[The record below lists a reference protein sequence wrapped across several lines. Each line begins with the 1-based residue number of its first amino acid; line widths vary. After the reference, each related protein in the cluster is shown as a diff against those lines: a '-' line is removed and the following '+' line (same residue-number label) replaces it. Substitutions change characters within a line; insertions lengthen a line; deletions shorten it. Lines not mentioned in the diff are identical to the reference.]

1 MMKKKTLTLIAL
13 LCTFVLGAWSQ
24 NSQPAQVKYIERS
37 WNASQVKV
45 VDMQKYTTDYE
56 MLQGTEDPEAW
67 ALLGSKDDLNDH
79 YYVVA
84 GNVTYKTLNVY
95 GKAHIIFCDGA
106 TLTCTGGILVEE
118 QHNKAQ
124 LFIYGQ
130 TGGTGKLIVT
140 NSYDNAAGIGSS
152 MGQKSGDINIH
163 GGNLDITGGKN
174 AAGIGS
180 GGSDDSQKAAAGLIQ
195 IYDGHI
201 KAQGGDYG
209 AGIGGGKNA
218 KGGPLYLYGGE
229 VTAIG
234 GEYAAGVGG
243 GGGTRLEPGGECG
256 TVHVFVCKLTA
267 QGGENGAGIG
277 TGMLSDAT
285 YDRGELYV
293 YHPEAVVTATGGK
306 DSAGIGG
313 GRGADGITTHI
324 NAGTV
329 TAKGCGDAAGIG
341 GGGWYTSGG
350 LDSWYGYG
358 GNTYINGGTVTVIVG
373 EDCSCREL
381 EGGSAIGSCKKISN
395 KEAQKKAGK
404 LEFGSD
410 MRVTAGDYDYD
421 NSKASIE
428 RVFTSD
434 EREPACRWRNYVKIE
449 SCSHEK
455 PTVGTDLTAAIFYTY
470 VDEQNHT
477 KYCRYFKYSLQE
489 AHESSTNCVCGLN
502 TYSPLTKDDNGAWLI
517 KSVEDWATFC
527 NNVNYGSH
535 IYSGETVKLTVDIS
549 SSTIVGTEKHPFV
562 GTFDGDGHTLTV
574 NISSSDVAAP
584 FGYVGNV
591 TIQNLHVT
599 GSVQTTRNQDA
610 DHTSGLIGRAAGTVT
625 IENVRVSTTVKGL
638 TYYGGIIAHGNRNDV
653 STATT
658 IKMTGC
664 VFDGSLTEKTAGE
677 TQYAGGFIGWGGKM
691 NVTMT
696 DCLFDGTYTIGSD
709 GNGKHNFHPVGYAS
723 DHSNNVTASL
733 SNVYY
738 SEDPS
743 AQNEVNNGTPISS
756 NGKRMHSISKSYY
769 ISTLIISGDAK
780 EYSMSGITGYDTGIK
795 YGSTFYAGS
804 GEIVNLTLAPVSAGQ
819 GWFVA
824 SYVVIGGGSL
834 DDATSNTPKLTMTD
848 ADQTINAKRGIVLA
862 DDADNS
868 EAISTNNTYDVMLS
882 GRTLYKD
889 GKWNT
894 LCLPFD
900 VSTTTGPLSGDNVE
914 AMMLHSS
921 DSGLSGTTLTLNF
934 DAATSIPAGTPFIIR
949 WGTPDSHP
957 DTDLTDPVFS
967 DVTINNTTNDVD
979 FTGGAFKGTYKKITY
994 TTENQSILLL
1004 GDKDNLYYPQPTG
1017 GSNPSIG
1024 AFRAYFELNS
1034 SASAR
1039 AFVLNFGE
1047 GETTGILS
1055 TTNLT
1060 NDTNSDA
1067 WYDLSGRRLSSK
1079 PTQSGLYLN
1088 NGRKVVIK

>member
-13 LCTFVLGAWSQ
+13 LCTVVLGAWSQ
-24 NSQPAQVKYIERS
+24 NSQDPQPAQFKYIERT

-45 VDMQKYTTDYE
+45 VDTEKTISGDDYE
-56 MLQGTEDPEAW
+56 ILQGIENPDAW
-67 ALLGSKDDLNDH
+67 AILGSNDDLNDH

-84 GNVTYKTLNVY
+84 GNVTYKTLKVY
-95 GKAHIIFCDGA
+95 GKAHIILCDGA
-106 TLTCTGGILVEE
+106 TLTCTGGILVDE
-118 QHNKAQ
+118 QNNQAQ
-124 LFIYGQ
+124 LFIHGQ
-130 TGGTGKLIVT
+130 KNDTGKLIVT

-152 MGQKSGDINIH
+152 MGQKCGEITIY
-163 GGNLDITGGKN
+163 GGNLDITGGKR
-174 AAGIGS
+174 
-180 GGSDDSQKAAAGLIQ
+180 
-195 IYDGHI
+195 
-201 KAQGGDYG
+201 G
-209 AGIGGGKNA
+209 AGIGGGGSSNGSSYMRIF
-218 KGGPLYLYGGE
+218 GGHVKAQGGGGGAGIGGGGEGHGGSTYLYDGEIEATGGD
-229 VTAIG
+229 A
-234 GEYAAGVGG
+234 AAGVGG
-243 GGGTRLEPGGECG
+243 GASGLCG
-256 TVHVFVCKLTA
+256 AVHVYVCKLTA
-267 QGGENGAGIG
+267 QGGSSGAGIG
-277 TGMLSDAT
+277 TGYEANYTSEW
-285 YDRGELYV
+285 GELYV
-293 YHPEAVVTATGGK
+293 YHAAAVVTATGGN
-306 DSAGIGG
+306 DGAGIGG
-313 GRGADGITTHI
+313 GNGTDGIKTYI

-329 TAKGCGDAAGIG
+329 TAKGGGEAAGIG
-341 GGGWYTSGG
+341 GGGICDLVEYIY
-350 LDSWYGYG
+350 YGYG
-358 GNTYINGGTVTVIVG
+358 GVTHINGGTVIAIAG
-373 EDCSCREL
+373 EDCPCREGK
-381 EGGSAIGSCKKISN
+381 GGCAIGSGKGVSY
-395 KEAQKKAGK
+395 KETEEKSGK

-410 MRVTAGDYDYD
+410 MRVTGGDDAD
-421 NSKASIE
+421 HIE

-434 EREPACRWRNYVKIE
+434 KRVDACRWRNYVKIE
-449 SCSHEK
+449 VCNHEK

-477 KYCRYFKYSLQE
+477 KYCRYCKYSLQE
-489 AHESSTNCVCGLN
+489 AHTSSTNCVCGLN

-517 KSVEDWATFC
+517 TSVQDWATFC

-535 IYSGETVKLTVDIS
+535 IYSGETVKLKVDIS
-549 SSTIVGTEKHPFV
+549 SSTIVGTENHPFV
-562 GTFDGDGHTLTV
+562 GIFDGDGHTLNV

-591 TIQNLHVT
+591 TIKNLHVT
-599 GSVQTTRNQDA
+599 GSVQTARNQDA
-610 DHTSGLIGRAAGTVT
+610 DHTSGLIGRAGGGVT
-625 IENVRVSTTVKGL
+625 IDNVRVSTTVTGL
-638 TYYGGIIAHGNRNDV
+638 TYYGGFIGHGNRNDV
-653 STATT
+653 STGTT
-658 IKMTGC
+658 INMTGC

-691 NVTMT
+691 DVTMT

-743 AQNEVNNGTPISS
+743 ALNEVNNGTPISG
-756 NGKRMHSISKSYY
+756 NGKRLRSISPSYY
-769 ISTLIISGDAK
+769 ISTLAISGDAK
-780 EYSMSGITGYDTGIK
+780 TYSVSGIMGYDTGIK

-848 ADQTINAKRGIVLA
+848 ADQTINTKRGIVLA

-868 EAISTNNTYDVMLS
+868 EALNTNNTYDVMLS

-914 AMMLHSS
+914 AMVLRSS

-949 WGTPDSHP
+949 WGTPESHA
-957 DTDLTDPVFS
+957 DTDLSNPVFS
-967 DVTINNTTNDVD
+967 DVTINNTTNDVS

-1004 GDKDNLYYPQPTG
+1004 GGDDTLYYPQPSG
-1017 GSNPSIG
+1017 GTNPSIG

-1034 SASAR
+1034 GASAR

-1055 TTNLT
+1055 TTNFT

-1067 WYDLSGRRLSSK
+1067 WYDLSGRKLNGK
-1079 PTQSGLYLN
+1079 PSRAGVYIN
-1088 NGRKVVIK
+1088 NGKEIVIK